1 MRSDE
6 HPSVANL
13 VDDTHSQQTR
23 DCSNGWFV
31 VVLYRRPYS
40 DHGGELDQKGG
51 TQSL

>member
-13 VDDTHSQQTR
+13 VDDTDSQQTR

-31 VVLYRRPYS
+31 VVLYKRPS
-40 DHGGELDQKGG
+40 SGHGGELDQKGG
-51 TQSL
+51 SQSL

>member
-13 VDDTHSQQTR
+13 VDDRDSQQTR

-31 VVLYRRPYS
+31 VV
-40 DHGGELDQKGG
+40 QA
-51 TQSL
+51 TQQWP